1 MVTDHHDAC
10 ARQTRDALGNA
21 AFTTVFRRGQALS
34 LNDALAYAL
43 DDPAES
49 KPPQTVRTAS
59 AELTPREFET
69 ARLIAGGLSNK
80 EIAKAMVISRRT
92 VESYVEH
99 ILAKL
104 DFANRTQIAAWITA
118 ARLGDTS

>member
-1 MVTDHHDAC
+1 
-10 ARQTRDALGNA
+10 
-21 AFTTVFRRGQALS
+21 
-34 LNDALAYAL
+34 
-43 DDPAES
+43 
-49 KPPQTVRTAS
+49 
-59 AELTPREFET
+59 LTPREFET

-104 DFANRTQIAAWITA
+104 DFANRTQVAAWIIAT
-118 ARLGDTS
+118 RPGDTS